1 MSLQLS
7 NSSVPAYV
15 EPEFSVPLNVAAVN
29 ILLFASLALALIDAY
44 LAVLTKGWLR
54 DFDRDSK
61 PSNVPEER
69 ATQREMRFQGLERWR
84 LPEVVALLPILV
96 QASLV
101 LFCLALLI
109 ILFNLHLPTAYS
121 TLTILGSAFCFYFCT
136 TVISVLDTHA
146 PFTSPLSRALQALI
160 RQCRVSPIILSC
172 LKWHRGGTIREK
184 MDIEMGVMRQE
195 VKGAGNHLAI
205 FSRLY
210 AATYNAVENLPV
222 FTELF
227 DQWVQTPSLRPL
239 SMSDWLPILPLV
251 QPYLLNTS
259 LDTDFDLRSIARLF
273 LSVPHSEG
281 SDRGRQAVITA
292 LGKDVGEPGGS
303 PSVEQLYIHLL
314 RQPGS
319 DWSFAGQVV
328 PKLDAE
334 RDTIIELRWIL
345 NCISFRYLDQTEESP
360 IEHDQSWVS
369 SMRNV
374 IHFLR
379 STAVYVIQNRMVNDD
394 HGFFNSLLLIT
405 RSIGDGYKVDE
416 IKPSRKSRESQTSSK
431 GIDAE
436 LFTSVGDVR
445 VPPKS
450 HWGFIHSLYVESSM
464 SAFGFKRDF
473 TQLVIL
479 LMISAL
485 SQVEYSVI
493 DPSISYES
501 FIRPNDV
508 PVLMD
513 ALWETWQAQ
522 CVDNYLLT
530 RIAVW
535 LLKRSSSSFRKPA
548 LFEQQRS
555 FQELVDAYDSYTSS
569 SISIMTSNGLR
580 FIEAALLFSL
590 ETADTS
596 DGESNWT
603 PQTLK
608 LKNPWLVMHIHNI
621 LRQDWWIPGGAMRE
635 VAGLQLDSLDRLK
648 RLDGLEWLEWR
659 KGREWRDALD
669 ALDRLKA
676 LDALDALDMLDA
688 LEWREW
694 REWREERE
702 RHEWRER
709 REERKERKRHEDRE
723 DRERYE
729 DCVHETLER
738 AALRLSRKGRK
749 GNEGREGREDEEYTR
764 KRERI
769 KGASFRLRHRDRE
782 DRERYLWRHDYDERG
797 RNDHNECE
805 NCKWR
810 TRRKRREEWRERCK
824 WLEQCK
830 WSERNTQESPTALEI
845 IARRRLDLYTA
856 SDLCPDP
863 VAFGFFLSQRI
874 RGVFDDSRRLALEFF
889 ESTQSAPSLLPP
901 DATELER
908 NQETAR
914 KSCSDFFNSKVIEDL
929 TKWRLLAAVV
939 FPEWKTLSTQ
949 WKDLLATEVMK
960 VTYEANGEEH
970 RVDWMARVMP
980 LLGGKFNL
988 CEFGLA
994 KDDSTYGPLIPAH
1007 LHMVANAVEHLGAD
1021 RLTDRTICELLKL
1034 FEKHSDILCDEEALD
1049 RIRAVIG
1056 PIFAI
1061 ECMVFLFSDQ
1071 T

>member
-15 EPEFSVPLNVAAVN
+15 EPEFSVPANVAIVN
-29 ILLFASLALALIDAY
+29 FLLFASLSLVLIDAY

-54 DFDRDSK
+54 DFDRGWKSL
-61 PSNVPEER
+61 NVPEER
-69 ATQREMRFQGLERWR
+69 ARKREMRFQSLERWK
-84 LPEVVALLPILV
+84 LPQVVTLLPILV

-121 TLTILGSAFCFYFCT
+121 TLIILASALFFYLCT
-136 TVISVLDTHA
+136 TVISVLDVHA
-146 PFTSPLSRALQALI
+146 PFTSPLARALQALI
-160 RQCRVSPIILSC
+160 RLFNLCRVSPIITSC
-172 LKWHRGGTIREK
+172 LKWHRGRTIRGN
-184 MDIEMGVMRQE
+184 MDTNVGVMREE
-195 VKGAGNHLAI
+195 VKGAEIHLAI
-205 FSRLY
+205 SNRLY
-210 AATYNAVENLPV
+210 AATSMAVENLPV

-239 SMSDWLPILPLV
+239 SMSDWLPILPLI

-259 LDTDFDLRSIARLF
+259 LATDFGLRSIVRLF

-281 SDRGRQAVITA
+281 SDKGRKAVIKS
-292 LGKDVGEPGGS
+292 LRKGFGETGES

-314 RQPGS
+314 RQPDS
-319 DWSFAGQVV
+319 DWSRAGQVV

-345 NCISFRYLDQTEESP
+345 DWISSRYIIQSEEFP
-360 IEHDQSWVS
+360 IEHDQSWVT

-394 HGFFNSLLLIT
+394 HGLFDSLLLIT

-416 IKPSRKSRESQTSSK
+416 SKPSRKTRESQTSSE
-431 GIDAE
+431 GIDVE

-445 VPPKS
+445 VPPTS
-450 HWGFIHSLYVESSM
+450 QWEFIRSLYVESSM

-479 LMISAL
+479 LMIGVLSA
-485 SQVEYSVI
+485 VEYSDI
-493 DPSISYES
+493 DPSISYGS
-501 FIRPNDV
+501 FINPDDL

-530 RIAVW
+530 EIAVW
-535 LLKRSSSSFRKPA
+535 LLERSSSSFCKPA
-548 LFEQQRS
+548 IFEQQKS
-555 FQELVDAYDSYTSS
+555 FQDLVDAYDSYTSR

-580 FIEAALLFSL
+580 FIEAALSFSL
-590 ETADTS
+590 EPAETS
-596 DGESNWT
+596 HGESKWT

-621 LRQDWWIPGGAMRE
+621 LGDDWCIPGGAMRE

-648 RLDGLEWLEWR
+648 RVDGLEWLEWR

-669 ALDRLKA
+669 ALDRLNV

-694 REWREERE
+694 REWREEHEEREGHEERE
-702 RHEWRER
+702 RHEG
-709 REERKERKRHEDRE
+709 
-723 DRERYE
+723 
-729 DCVHETLER
+729 CVHETLKR

-749 GNEGREGREDEEYTR
+749 GSEGREHEEYTR
-764 KRERI
+764 KRVR
-769 KGASFRLRHRDRE
+769 FRRAARRLHPRGRE
-782 DRERYLWRHDYDERG
+782 GRERHIWRHDDDERG
-797 RNDHNECE
+797 RDDRNECE

-810 TRRKRREEWRERCK
+810 TRRKRREEWRERCE

-856 SDLCPDP
+856 KILCPDP
-863 VAFGFFLSQRI
+863 VALGLFLSQRI
-874 RGVFDDSRRLALEFF
+874 KGVFDDSRRLTLDFF
-889 ESTQSAPSLLPP
+889 GSPQSALSLLPP

-908 NQETAR
+908 STEIAR
-914 KSCSDFFNSKVIEDL
+914 KSGSDFFKSKVIGDL
-929 TKWRLLAAVV
+929 TKWRLLAGVV
-939 FPEWKTLSTQ
+939 FPEWKSLSTQ

-960 VTYEANGEEH
+960 VVYREENGEEH
-970 RVDWMARVMP
+970 RVDWIARVMP
-980 LLGGKFNL
+980 LLGGKVNL

-994 KDDSTYGPLIPAH
+994 KDDSTYGPLTPAH
-1007 LHMVANAVEHLGAD
+1007 LHMVAGAVEHLGAD
-1021 RLTDRTICELLKL
+1021 RLTDRAICELLKL
-1034 FEKHSDILCDEEALD
+1034 FEKYSDILCDEEALD

-1061 ECMVFLFSDQ
+1061 ECMAFLFSDQ